1 MELPPVIVTGLMFLV
16 WILDIVSLSTAWF
29 VSNNPNVYEYFYL
42 TESCLSYNDGLYN
55 CGSYSSSNGSSA
67 NDLKAGGGVTIFLLV
82 VNLLLL
88 LAGMAM
94 LLLRGFISEMGGKFP
109 QTLTGKVDQFY
120 KFVPAVVILPQILAI
135 VFWCAIFP
143 YSSLS
148 SYETS
153 PTIGAGIGV
162 LIPSI
167 LICIGSFVWLY
178 AFPNFPSGMNF
189 LTTSPAPNSP
199 APNSNA

>member
-1 MELPPVIVTGLMFLV
+1 
-16 WILDIVSLSTAWF
+16 
-29 VSNNPNVYEYFYL
+29 
-42 TESCLSYNDGLYN
+42 
-55 CGSYSSSNGSSA
+55 
-67 NDLKAGGGVTIFLLV
+67 LKAGGGIAIFLLV

-94 LLLRGFISEMGGKFP
+94 LLLRGFISEIGGKVP
-109 QTLTGKVDQFY
+109 QTLTGKADQFY

-143 YSSLS
+143 YSSYS
-148 SYETS
+148 AAGTS

-162 LIPSI
+162 LIPAI

-189 LTTSPAPNSP
+189 LSSSPAPNSNAPNSP
-199 APNSNA
+199 APNSNAEATQK